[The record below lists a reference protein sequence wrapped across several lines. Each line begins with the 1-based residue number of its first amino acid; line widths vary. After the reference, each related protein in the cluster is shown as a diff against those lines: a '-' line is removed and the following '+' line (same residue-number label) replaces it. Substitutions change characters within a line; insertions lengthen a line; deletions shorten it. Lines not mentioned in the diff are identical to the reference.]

1 MLAPLQNQFSL
12 FWKKQSNA
20 QRIIM
25 ISLLLAALILVPVL
39 ITWAGTPSY
48 AVAFSGLSEDDAAQ
62 ITTQLDTSNIP
73 YQLKGT
79 GTILVPS
86 SQVYSARLKMASA
99 GLPKSSVVGYELFDQ
114 NTLGMTQFTQQ
125 VDYQR
130 ATEGELERTI
140 GSLDAVDSVRVQIVT
155 PEKTLLTS
163 DQAPATAA
171 VTIKVK
177 PNSQLDESQVQ
188 AITHL
193 VASSV
198 EGLKPADVV
207 VVDTDGNLLAGGGTD
222 ANTGS
227 IQSSSQLS
235 AEAAAG
241 ADIKKR
247 VQDMLT
253 QILGPNRSTV
263 QAAVSMD
270 WTQRDVTSNVYNPTP
285 VALVSSQ
292 KINETS
298 TSNGTAVGG
307 IPGAASNLPT
317 PVATVTGGTGAGSY
331 THSEETLNY
340 DVSQTQTHDVVA
352 PGQIQRISVSVMLD
366 NVTDTKQLATIKAAV
381 IAAAGIDSTRGD
393 QVVVDTMA
401 FDHTY
406 ATTLAASMAKDQQ
419 TNLYTQIG
427 IAAAVLLLVIFLIFY
442 ITRLFRNLRM
452 ASTESWISIM
462 KPVSE
467 LAAPQGASVLSMSTP
482 ALNALNATNAKIEA
496 GLAAAAEKQEA
507 NAVVEISR
515 PVRRQTDLEDE
526 ARSKVI
532 TRLSE
537 ESPATVAEIIQL
549 WLNEDSSS
557 HG

>member
-1 MLAPLQNQFSL
+1 
-12 FWKKQSNA
+12 
-20 QRIIM
+20 M
-25 ISLLLAALILVPVL
+25 ISLLLAAVILVPVL
-39 ITWAGTPSY
+39 VTWASTPSY
-48 AVAFSGLSEDDAAQ
+48 AVAFSGLSETDAGQ
-62 ITTQLDTSNIP
+62 ITQQLDQSAIP

-99 GLPKSSVVGYELFDQ
+99 GLPKSSVVGFELFDQ

-125 VDYQR
+125 VDYLR

-155 PEKTLLTS
+155 PEKTLLAT

-177 PNSQLDESQVQ
+177 SNSQMDSNQVQ

-198 EGLKPADVV
+198 EGLKPENVV
-207 VVDTDGNLLAGGGTD
+207 VVDTDGNMLAGGSTG
-222 ANTGS
+222 GS
-227 IQSSSQLS
+227 IVSSQTDS
-235 AEAAAG
+235 QRAAETAAA
-241 ADIKKR
+241 ADVRKR
-247 VQDMLT
+247 VQDMLI
-253 QILGPNRSTV
+253 QILGPDKSTV

-285 VALVSSQ
+285 QALRSSQ
-292 KINETS
+292 KVNETS
-298 TSNGTAVGG
+298 SSNGSAIGG

-317 PVATVTGGTGAGSY
+317 PVATVAGGSGASTY

-340 DVSQTQTHDVVA
+340 EISQTQTHDIVA
-352 PGQIQRISVSVMLD
+352 PGQIQRVSVSVMLD
-366 NVTDTKQLATIKAAV
+366 NITDPKQLSTIKAAV
-381 IAAAGIDSTRGD
+381 VAAAGIDTTRGD
-393 QVVVDTMA
+393 QVVVETMP

-406 ATTLAASMAKDQQ
+406 YTAQAASMAKDQQ

-427 IAAAVLLLVIFLIFY
+427 IAAAAFLLVVFLIFY
-442 ITRLFRNLRM
+442 FTRLFRNLRQ
-452 ASTESWISIM
+452 ASKESWVSIM
-462 KPVSE
+462 KPVSD
-467 LAAPQGASVLSMSTP
+467 LAALQSSSASSLPHP
-482 ALNALNATNAKIEA
+482 ALSAPAQNAIA
-496 GLAAAAEKQEA
+496 GLAAAVEKQEIKPFD
-507 NAVVEISR
+507 VR
-515 PVRRQTDLEDE
+515 PARRQSDLEDE
-526 ARSKVI
+526 QRNKVI

-537 ESPATVAEIIQL
+537 ENPATVAEIIQL
-549 WLNEDSSS
+549 WLNEDSNN